1 MHMSPK
7 YKKAM
12 LALTVD
18 RSHGRFAKCSYFVM
32 GVALISYA
40 VVANGDDR
48 DAKARDV
55 TLGSTAAQLR
65 EALSLC
71 SQYSEDCD
79 VSWYEDEVLRTETLR
94 PYRLDVREVTV
105 GEFAQYIKTTDVR
118 TQAEISGESTVT
130 DINDPLAGYYSEGT
144 FWQNAYA
151 QGNPDFPVVHVSQ
164 LDASRYCAFAGKRLP
179 TEAEWEYAARG
190 EANHSFPWGDQW
202 SDSVA
207 YRGDELPQGEVVAT
221 ASYRPN
227 DAGYFDL
234 SGSVAEWTTTIDSVH
249 GVVVVKGGSRFSRNV
264 ANLRA
269 AVRRL
274 TEKEYT
280 GDDVGFRCAES
291 LTYWPAAIATQSIQ
305 LAGNAPIEVDSNNDK
320 IRKDSPEELQSAT
333 ERNKKL
339 KINSLLS
346 SADLLFK
353 SGKLDVALAELDR
366 ADAIDRT
373 LADTALLRR
382 KIEQAQSIAES
393 MSGNST
399 SESQVA
405 EVTSVRQSNSVEMD
419 EMLQRVKVMRKVREK
434 QQAEFSAYFTY
445 QLPEAIAYLFNAKDS
460 L

>member
-1 MHMSPK
+1 MNPK

-12 LALTVD
+12 WGLTFD
-18 RSHGRFAKCSYFVM
+18 RSPGLIAKGSYFVM
-32 GVALISYA
+32 GFALISHA
-40 VVANGDDR
+40 IVVTGDDR
-48 DAKARDV
+48 DAKSRDV
-55 TLGSTAAQLR
+55 TLGSTPVQLKAALD
-65 EALSLC
+65 LC

-130 DINDPLAGYYSEGT
+130 DINDPLAGYYSEDT

-164 LDASRYCAFAGKRLP
+164 LDASRYCDFVGKRLP

-202 SDSVA
+202 SDSIA
-207 YRGDELPQGEVVAT
+207 YRGGELPQGDVFAT
-221 ASYRPN
+221 ASFRPN

-234 SGSVAEWTTTIDSVH
+234 SGSVSEWTTTIDSVH
-249 GVVVVKGGSRFSRNV
+249 GAAVVKGGSRFSRNV

-274 TEKEYT
+274 AEKEYT

-291 LTYWPAAIATQSIQ
+291 LTYWPAGIATQSIQ
-305 LAGNAPIEVDSNNDK
+305 LAGNTSAEVELNNDK
-320 IRKDSPEELQSAT
+320 IRKDSPEELQSAS

-393 MSGNST
+393 MTGNST

-405 EVTSVRQSNSVEMD
+405 EVTSVQQSNSVEMD

-434 QQAEFSAYFTY
+434 QQAEFSSYFSY
-445 QLPEAIAYLFNAKDS
+445 QLPEAIAFLFGSKDS
-460 L
+460 H